1 MQNYITRTN
10 GQIEKCGQ
18 MHPDGKPLPR
28 MESPGIAR
36 TFRSKYERHVGHKQ
50 RVKMLNRP
58 ENELALLA

>member
-1 MQNYITRTN
+1 MQHYIRLIT
-10 GQIEKCGQ
+10 GQIVKCG
-18 MHPDGKPLPR
+18 PDQGGPLPR

-50 RVKMLNRP
+50 RVKMLKRP